1 MGKGVLI
8 KFENVNNHRLHEF
21 KTCLGN
27 MIMKE
32 IRSKKIST
40 NDLQRQMKALG
51 YHYPIIRVIKN
62 SMPNNYPFELYGILL
77 VLVGVDIYL
86 IPNEEQDFSKKYIKN
101 RKRL

>member
-51 YHYPIIRVIKN
+51 YL
-62 SMPNNYPFELYGILL
+62 PF
-77 VLVGVDIYL
+77 
-86 IPNEEQDFSKKYIKN
+86 
-101 RKRL
+101 